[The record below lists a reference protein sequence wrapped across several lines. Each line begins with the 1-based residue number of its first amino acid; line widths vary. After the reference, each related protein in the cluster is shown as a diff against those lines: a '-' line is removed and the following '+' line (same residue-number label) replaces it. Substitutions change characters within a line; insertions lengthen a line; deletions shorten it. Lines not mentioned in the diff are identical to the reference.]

1 MLLGVAHADRTN
13 RRPPRAGLPCGHPC
27 MVWASTNT
35 ELQETIL
42 TPRVTPVRST
52 GTRAP
57 EGWILLR
64 DVASSYRD
72 GAEQALFDQMAGAA
86 DLRADSDELI
96 SRVHPRAP
104 AAVQGAPARH
114 GGSRGAGPR
123 AVPVTEPSEASA
135 GRPDTRSGPVARCV
149 DAVGPSSREWA

>member
-1 MLLGVAHADRTN
+1 MV
-13 RRPPRAGLPCGHPC
+13 RP
-27 MVWASTNT
+27 STNT

-52 GTRAP
+52 GTRTP

-72 GAEQALFDQMAGAA
+72 GAEQALFYQMAGAA

-96 SRVHPRAP
+96 SQA
-104 AAVQGAPARH
+104 QGWAERYHVDPARANIVR
-114 GGSRGAGPR
+114 GLTIPPEARVLEIGAGCG
-123 AVPVTEPSEASA
+123 AV
-135 GRPDTRSGPVARCV
+135 TRYLGKVSG
-149 DAVGPSSREWA
+149 